1 MLCIRWI
8 ITMLSILFL
17 LTCECIIWD
26 YHFCWSKV
34 EKNIETSLDKSI
46 QKSTEIS
53 HHINIQTED
62 SAILRFVG
70 RACSRPL
77 CPFSD
82 DMETPF
88 LSFSNPNYQPSC
100 KPTKA
105 SQISENNNSEP
116 VDINIMS
123 LANEKEEQSKLLNRE
138 DIQSHTSEEEDNLS
152 MKSEEVLSDEENDF
166 VEAST
171 KLLAEQDTD
180 EKLNNTECINMAYG
194 EKGKGILAYITMLE
208 QSARERSERK
218 RREIGDGGELEEGES
233 GDTTPASVAENIK
246 LKRFA
251 NAGFDINSPD
261 SNDSGIQS
269 DARSD
274 DGTHTQ
280 SSSISEDLYA
290 ITNKSYLPRTDSGDD
305 SEVTPTQGDENQHT
319 EVLPPGW
326 ERCEDEDGAYFW
338 HIKSGTIQRE
348 PPSPAP
354 PDIRETLRS
363 ISINSDSHEPPSP
376 APPDIQE
383 TQMSISINSEL
394 VSRYTKRSSID
405 KERAFYWHIM
415 SGIIQLEPPSP
426 TLPDIQDTLRSI
438 PINSDSVMVFML
450 SIAKKLLISRPSA
463 LHEHEESA
471 VHSTVSGDSQGSTAS
486 TPSSVASTED
496 HLHEFEDHA
505 LQYAVKSLKNLSSMQ
520 RNSKL
525 SESSEKPVRYAVSS
539 LGWVPI
545 AEEDLTPERSNK
557 AVNKCILDLTLGRND
572 VNDAV
577 GRWGDG
583 KELYMDVDIESLRL
597 IDTHDLTVLN
607 FQPIH
612 TIRVWG
618 VGREN
623 NRDFAYVARENLSQ
637 NYMCHVFRCDTP
649 ARHIANTLRDICKKI
664 MMERTLQQKA
674 LSRLARPNDL
684 PNLEPTNIVLIVM
697 SFKYQSID
705 KQNMKQ
711 QIDAS
716 FPTPMEEPKKVLRC
730 HYLGST
736 LVNKPTGMEVLN
748 STIDK
753 MLETV
758 PPEKWQYV
766 GVAVAPST
774 ITITEHGNP
783 DNKIDECRVRYLSF
797 MGISISNVKLCAFI
811 VHKAE
816 DKFQAHVFHND
827 PNAGPLCK
835 TIEAACKLRYQKC
848 LDAQHRYLGK
858 TRERRTKDEDSDS
871 TPTENRT
878 LKEEVKHGVD
888 VVGTKVKPVLQH
900 VQSGVKTGVHSVSTG
915 LKTGVAS
922 VKSGV
927 QTVSSMWSAFRSRK
941 AVDQSNDEE
950 NIEPS

>member
-1 MLCIRWI
+1 M
-8 ITMLSILFL
+8 
-17 LTCECIIWD
+17 
-26 YHFCWSKV
+26 
-34 EKNIETSLDKSI
+34 
-46 QKSTEIS
+46 S
-53 HHINIQTED
+53 H
-62 SAILRFVG
+62 
-70 RACSRPL
+70 
-77 CPFSD
+77 

-363 ISINSDSHEPPSP
+363 ISINSDS
-376 APPDIQE
+376 
-383 TQMSISINSEL
+383 
-394 VSRYTKRSSID
+394 
-405 KERAFYWHIM
+405 
-415 SGIIQLEPPSP
+415 
-426 TLPDIQDTLRSI
+426 
-438 PINSDSVMVFML
+438 
-450 SIAKKLLISRPSA
+450 
-463 LHEHEESA
+463 
-471 VHSTVSGDSQGSTAS
+471 STVSGDSQGSTAS

-684 PNLEPTNIVLIVM
+684 PNLEPVTTPSPGEKM
-697 SFKYQSID
+697 TFKSLYS
-705 KQNMKQ
+705 N
-711 QIDAS
+711 AS